1 MLEAGKYT
9 RQFGLGV
16 VRNQVHF
23 DGPLLHSMSGPNTIM
38 NPTIRLYFFP
48 LFVFTV
54 LFLKETAFKSNV
66 LTMYSICTSLF
77 YCNEKKAHIYKKCR
91 TWIRPRQ

>member
-38 NPTIRLYFFP
+38 NPTICFYFFFLSCVYCSHP
-48 LFVFTV
+48 KKNCFQIKCIDNVQCMGFFV
-54 LFLKETAFKSNV
+54 LLQR
-66 LTMYSICTSLF
+66 
-77 YCNEKKAHIYKKCR
+77 EKGSHMQKC
-91 TWIRPRQ
+91 